1 MHAYF
6 FELMRA
12 KFNINGV
19 TIVIDATKIE
29 YDSKNA
35 HIHTVK
41 EDDEFTFE
49 AISCAARPVE
59 FSIVNQ
65 LYTLDKHKVVEMCDY
80 CNKNKALGVLS
91 TNNYH
96 LILSPFV
103 DRFTFFGE
111 EQAQILTNGVI
122 DICKERNIKSLRIT
136 QFCMLRSDVMPAYL
150 QFKGIINALTQRKD
164 SSLTTVFFDVPEDH
178 FYDLKILFG
187 TYENQ

>member
-1 MHAYF
+1 
-6 FELMRA
+6 MRA

-19 TIVIDATKIE
+19 TIVIDASKIE
-29 YDSKNA
+29 YDSKKA
-35 HIHTVK
+35 HIHAVK

-59 FSIVNQ
+59 FSVVNQ
-65 LYTLDKHKVVEMCDY
+65 LYTLDKEKVREMCDY
-80 CNKNKALGVLS
+80 CNKNKTLGVIS

-111 EQAQILTNGVI
+111 EQAETLTNGVI
-122 DICKERNIKSLRIT
+122 DICKEKNIKSLRIT

-150 QFKGIINALTQRKD
+150 QFKGIIKALTERND
-164 SSLTTVFFDVPEDH
+164 SSLKTVFFDIPEDH

-187 TYENQ
+187 TFETKE